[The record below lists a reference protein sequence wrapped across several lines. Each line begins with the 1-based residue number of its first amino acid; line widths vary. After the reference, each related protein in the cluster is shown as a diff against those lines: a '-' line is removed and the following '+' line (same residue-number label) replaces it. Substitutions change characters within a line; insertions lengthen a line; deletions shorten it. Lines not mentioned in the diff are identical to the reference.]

1 MVFNEY
7 QFTGEY
13 TTRNSLILPSSE
25 HTRGI
30 NHITGVPDPIERRA
44 SIPTRE
50 AQTPQEASAT
60 LQVLGNVAMPADVQQ
75 AYRQL

>member
-13 TTRNSLILPSSE
+13 TTRDSLILPSSD
-25 HTRGI
+25 HARSI

-44 SIPTRE
+44 PIPTRE
-50 AQTPQEASAT
+50 AQNPQDAST
-60 LQVLGNVAMPADVQQ
+60 TMQVLGNVAMPTDVQQ